1 MWLELGPLLGL
12 FLWPPKNFHGKLRK
26 LTGLQQKWC
35 KNQRQASQHGLNQ
48 VFLEWWSCVQVIKK
62 NITMREHPQFQ
73 PSTLFS
79 WFLSF
84 SMLLST
90 ENLPQMASNGQ
101 NGQNGHQPLEANL
114 IGKNHQ
120 PEFVDHHLVESNYC
134 IIIKSSFSVNAR
146 NRPRWGWKTS
156 PIFDKKHPS
165 SLVLLRQNPIASAI
179 RWTSLKR
186 LRHHSPWKICHVS
199 YYPPEFYY
207 Y

>member
-1 MWLELGPLLGL
+1 MMIMCPGD
-12 FLWPPKNFHGKLRK
+12 
-26 LTGLQQKWC
+26 
-35 KNQRQASQHGLNQ
+35 
-48 VFLEWWSCVQVIKK
+48 KK

-101 NGQNGHQPLEANL
+101 NGHQPLEADL

-134 IIIKSSFSVNAR
+134 IIIK
-146 NRPRWGWKTS
+146 KL
-156 PIFDKKHPS
+156 IFGKRKK
-165 SLVLLRQNPIASAI
+165 
-179 RWTSLKR
+179 
-186 LRHHSPWKICHVS
+186 
-199 YYPPEFYY
+199 PPEVGMENLTHLR
-207 Y
+207 